1 VSRLRWLGVAALL
14 LIVLTGATWVLHAR
28 RVVRSPLT
36 AVLPGTGGPRAP
48 EGVRVRVQVLNTT
61 RTRGLA
67 RRATRVLRDR
77 GFDVVELGTTSPTID
92 TTIVLDLSG
101 HPDWASTVADVVKPA
116 RVVARQD
123 SSRYLD
129 VTVLLGRSWRPPP
142 HPLDP

>member
-1 VSRLRWLGVAALL
+1 VSRLRWVGVSALL
-14 LIVLTGATWVLHAR
+14 VIVLVAATWVLHAR
-28 RVVRSPLT
+28 RVVHTPLSS
-36 AVLPGTGGPRAP
+36 VLPGGDGPRAP
-48 EGVRVRVQVLNTT
+48 EGVRIRVQVLNTT

-77 GFDVVELGTTSPTID
+77 GFDVVELGTTTPTLD

-101 HPDWASTVADVVKPA
+101 HPDWASTVAGVLKPA
-116 RVVARQD
+116 RVVARPD